1 MPRTRTVSVVATC
14 ALVLAWAG
22 PAASQQT
29 LNLTLGA
36 FVPTSED
43 ARVDGDVL
51 NENRRDL
58 LFDIGDFTGPIVG
71 GEWLVGI
78 GDVVEVGAGVGFQ
91 RRSVASI
98 YERLVDSDGS
108 EIDQDLRL
116 RVVPVAFTVR
126 VLPLGQRAAVQPYV
140 GAGLG
145 VFWWRYSEAGEFVGS
160 DNGIFR
166 DQFAATGSATGP
178 VVVAGIRFADP
189 DFAVGGEVRYRSAA
203 ADLDSRFAGPQ
214 PRIDLGGWTYQV
226 TIGRRF

>member
-1 MPRTRTVSVVATC
+1 MSRSLT
-14 ALVLAWAG
+14 ALVLAACAVLLFAR

-29 LNLTLGA
+29 LNLTVGA
-36 FVPTSED
+36 FVPASED
-43 ARVDGDVL
+43 ARVTGDVL

-58 LFDIGDFTGPIVG
+58 LFDLGDFTGPAVG
-71 GEWLVGI
+71 GEWLVALGDVLEAGAGI
-78 GDVVEVGAGVGFQ
+78 GFY
-91 RRSVASI
+91 RRTVSSV

-108 EIDQDLRL
+108 EINQDLRL
-116 RVVPVAFTVR
+116 RVVPVAFTLR
-126 VLPLGQRAAVQPYV
+126 VLPLGQGPAVQPYV

-145 VFWWRYSEAGEFVGS
+145 VFWWRYSEAGEFVGG
-160 DNGIFR
+160 DNAIFR
-166 DQFAATGSATGP
+166 DQFAATGSEVGP

-189 DFAVGGEVRYRSAA
+189 DFAVGGEIRYRRAA